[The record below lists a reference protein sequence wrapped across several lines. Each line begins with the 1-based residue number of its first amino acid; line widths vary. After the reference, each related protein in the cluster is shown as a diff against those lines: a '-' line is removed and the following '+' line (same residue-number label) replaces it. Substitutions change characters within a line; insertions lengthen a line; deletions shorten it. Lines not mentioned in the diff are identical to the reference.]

1 MLILTEI
8 DKRLAR
14 IKRHKRVRKNI
25 SGRSERPRLCIFRS
39 LKHIYAQVIDDN
51 KGITLASLSTLNPEI
66 KGKEK
71 YQGNI
76 KAADMLGS
84 LLAKKLEEKGIKK
97 PTKGL
102 SPGRFFYYFINCS
115 AIWTAFNAAPFRRLS
130 ETTHITRPFSVEISS
145 LILPTKT
152 SSFPS
157 ANKGR
162 GYSNFSGLSITLIPG
177 KALNISRVL

>member
-1 MLILTEI
+1 MLILIEI

-39 LKHIYAQVIDDN
+39 LKHIYAQVIDDRE
-51 KGITLASLSTLNPEI
+51 GTTLVSLSTLNPEV

-76 KAADMLGS
+76 KAAKMLGS

-97 PTKGL
+97 VVFDRGGYLYHGRVKAVAESTRKGKIV
-102 SPGRFFYYFINCS
+102 F
-115 AIWTAFNAAPFRRLS
+115 
-130 ETTHITRPFSVEISS
+130 
-145 LILPTKT
+145 
-152 SSFPS
+152 
-157 ANKGR
+157 
-162 GYSNFSGLSITLIPG
+162 
-177 KALNISRVL
+177 